1 MHSSRV
7 NFTAAGLAVALCLC
21 GLGAAVASPA
31 RSTVWIEVLREDGLR
46 FKGHRLPRNGEG
58 MGVVTP
64 SREIA
69 TAAHVVWGARTI
81 IVTDAQGSCLPATVA
96 QIDERVDVAVLR
108 VERPPDHFAAIRV
121 KPAVAGE
128 RVGVVTRSPAGH
140 APAIA
145 SGVVGATRWTSY
157 GVPVPL
163 IFTGIKGEKG
173 MSGGGLFDA
182 AGALVG
188 IIIRIDRPSGYLT
201 ALPIAEFCARLSRC
215 AARTEPEKTPPAS
228 SAARVAR
235 DGRG

>member
-1 MHSSRV
+1 MRSSRV
-7 NFTAAGLAVALCLC
+7 NFTAGLAVALCLC
-21 GLGAAVASPA
+21 GAGAAVASPA

-46 FKGHRLPRNGEG
+46 FNGHRLPRHGEG

-81 IVTDAQGSCLPATVA
+81 TVIDAQGSRLAATIA
-96 QIDERVDVAVLR
+96 QIDGRVDAAVLR
-108 VERPPDHFAAIRV
+108 VDRPLEHFAAIRV
-121 KPAVAGE
+121 KPAVPGE
-128 RVGVVTRSPAGH
+128 RVDAVARVRSDAVPS
-140 APAIA
+140 IS
-145 SGVVGATRWTSY
+145 SGVIGATRWTSH

-163 IFTGIKGEKG
+163 IFSGIKGEKG

-188 IIIRIDRPSGYLT
+188 VIIRIDRPSGYLT
-201 ALPIAEFCARLSRC
+201 ALPIGELCVRLSRC
-215 AARTEPEKTPPAS
+215 AARTELEKAPPPAS
-228 SAARVAR
+228 SAAR

>member
-1 MHSSRV
+1 MRSSRV
-7 NFTAAGLAVALCLC
+7 NFTAGLAVVLCLC
-21 GLGAAVASPA
+21 GPGAAVAGPA

-46 FKGHRLPRNGEG
+46 FNGHRLPRNGEG

-69 TAAHVVWGARTI
+69 TAAHVVWGARAIT
-81 IVTDAQGSCLPATVA
+81 VTDAQGARLAATVA
-96 QIDERVDVAVLR
+96 QIDDRADVAVLR
-108 VERPPDHFAAIRV
+108 VEGPLEHFAAIRV
-121 KPAVAGE
+121 KPAMAGE
-128 RVGVVTRSPAGH
+128 RVDAVARVPSGAVPR
-140 APAIA
+140 IA

-163 IFTGIKGEKG
+163 IFSGIKGEKG

-188 IIIRIDRPSGYLT
+188 VIIRIDRPSGYLT
-201 ALPIAEFCARLSRC
+201 ALPIGELCARLSRC
-215 AARTEPEKTPPAS
+215 AARTEPEKAPPAP
-228 SAARVAR
+228 SAARVRR